1 VVLEEQLDQEEL
13 AVLVLDERARHQDPF
28 K

>member
-1 VVLEEQLDQEEL
+1 VVPEEQEQLEQEQL
-13 AVLVLDERARHQDPF
+13 AVLDERARHQDPF